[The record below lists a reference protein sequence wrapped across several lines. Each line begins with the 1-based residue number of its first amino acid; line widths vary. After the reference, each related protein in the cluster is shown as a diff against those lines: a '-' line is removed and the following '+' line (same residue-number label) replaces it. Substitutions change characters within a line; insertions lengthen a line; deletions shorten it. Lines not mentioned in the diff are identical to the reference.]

1 MNGTGTV
8 TVPQLSVSM
17 LPRDLLGTEVKL
29 FLLSCCLT
37 TVPPLHPG
45 NSLPSW
51 ITTRFLFSLLPSLSL
66 LLGGD
71 IASLLTFLIIGLQV
85 DDGLSI
91 RVLDGMS
98 GVVKKLSGSPF
109 TGVLAGELSVDGL
122 PRNRRT

>member
-17 LPRDLLGTEVKL
+17 LPRDRLGIEVKL
-29 FLLSCCLT
+29 FLLSCCRT
-37 TVPPLHPG
+37 APLHPG

-51 ITTRFLFSLLPSLSL
+51 ITTRFRFSLPFP

-71 IASLLTFLIIGLQV
+71 IVSLLTSPIGVQV
-85 DDGLSI
+85 DDGLSVS
-91 RVLDGMS
+91 VLAGMS
-98 GVVKKLSGSPF
+98 GGVVTNLSDKPFTRVLSDELSGN
-109 TGVLAGELSVDGL
+109 DL

>member
-17 LPRDLLGTEVKL
+17 LPRDRLGTEVKL
-29 FLLSCCLT
+29 FLLSCCRT
-37 TVPPLHPG
+37 APLHPG

-51 ITTRFLFSLLPSLSL
+51 ITTRFRFSLPFP

-71 IASLLTFLIIGLQV
+71 IVSLLTSPIGVQV
-85 DDGLSI
+85 DDGLS
-91 RVLDGMS
+91 VS
-98 GVVKKLSGSPF
+98 
-109 TGVLAGELSVDGL
+109 VLAGMSCGVVTNLSDKPFTRVLSDELSGNDL